1 MWRAEVALQ
10 RVATEMRLPSPD
22 LARLSNPVRPSL
34 ATKQHT
40 HAQVIGVREENA
52 KRVAEPLVEVD
63 GAVRRL
69 GLEVGRRGAEA
80 EGGGHA
86 GLYER
91 GGVKG

>member
-1 MWRAEVALQ
+1 
-10 RVATEMRLPSPD
+10 
-22 LARLSNPVRPSL
+22 
-34 ATKQHT
+34 
-40 HAQVIGVREENA
+40 
-52 KRVAEPLVEVD
+52 VEVD